1 MDKLDDTINLSELN
15 PIDRSPEQNG
25 IHFLCIKLR
34 IKLGRRMHTEEQQQS
49 PEVNSHMNGELRRNL
64 SQLSISQIAIE
75 PNVIHNTEMSQA
87 H

>member
-1 MDKLDDTINLSELN
+1 
-15 PIDRSPEQNG
+15 
-25 IHFLCIKLR
+25 
-34 IKLGRRMHTEEQQQS
+34 MHTEEQQHS
-49 PEVNSHMNGELRRNL
+49 PDGNSNMNGELRRNL